1 MPTAYSTEFE
11 SECCCANRSEML
23 IARVESGG
31 SRGRLPN
38 TLRSVPARRSKAENR
53 HWQISRVAKK
63 AIYLGQVEAAD
74 AETAIKRAIEKYDIA
89 VEHRDR
95 LAARPIMR
103 ASQP

>member
-1 MPTAYSTEFE
+1 V
-11 SECCCANRSEML
+11 
-23 IARVESGG
+23 RVAFATVPA
-31 SRGRLPN
+31 L
-38 TLRSVPARRSKAENR
+38 TLRRAGTDSDRALLLELCIVPRTPAKPKPIAAV
-53 HWQISRVAKK
+53 WQISRIAKK
-63 AIYLGQVEAAD
+63 AINLGQVEAAD

>member
-1 MPTAYSTEFE
+1 MPRT
-11 SECCCANRSEML
+11 
-23 IARVESGG
+23 
-31 SRGRLPN
+31 
-38 TLRSVPARRSKAENR
+38 PAKSKPVAAV
-53 HWQISRVAKK
+53 WQISRVAKK